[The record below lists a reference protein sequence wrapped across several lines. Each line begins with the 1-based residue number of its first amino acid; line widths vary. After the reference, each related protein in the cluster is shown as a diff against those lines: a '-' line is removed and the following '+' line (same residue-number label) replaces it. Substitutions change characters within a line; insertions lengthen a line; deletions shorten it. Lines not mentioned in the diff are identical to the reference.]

1 MPRRYKALAALL
13 LAIVICLVLV
23 LPQVDLDD
31 GVLRDFQTQ
40 ALSIVFLGLAAELI
54 LLLPPG
60 LSYPLRQV
68 RWEYTLHPCAD
79 ASAVVSLRC

>member
-1 MPRRYKALAALL
+1 MAALL

-23 LPQVDLDD
+23 LPQVDLDT
-31 GVLRDFQTQ
+31 GVLRDIQSQ
-40 ALSIVFLGLAAELI
+40 ALVIMFLGLATELI

-60 LSYPLRQV
+60 LCRPLRQV
-68 RWEYTLHPCAD
+68 RWGHTFHLCAD